1 MPSGS
6 GEWRIKEKSDETSN
20 CNFMKE
26 EQLENT
32 ELITVEGIK
41 KRVYTIRVQQVMLDS
56 DLAEIYGYEVK
67 NLNRQVKN
75 NLERFPEDFMFQIS
89 KAELEDLRCKNFTA
103 NLNTKSRSLPYV
115 FTEQGIYMLATVLRG
130 DLASQQSIFI
140 MRAFR
145 EMRHFIQQ
153 NRQFVTQSEMNM
165 LSARVSEIAVQTADN
180 KDRQVKTEA
189 DIKTIRKQINTLSEN
204 FISEKDLKNYVIYK
218 DHKFEADAAY
228 ADIYSQAKKTIHVI
242 DDYVNTKTLQL
253 LTHKAAGVNVI
264 LFTENKHGRNGALT
278 AVEVTDFINQ
288 YGPLTVKPNPD
299 CHDRLV
305 VLDYGTK
312 QEKMFHCGH
321 SSKDAGSKACA
332 IIEISTTELF
342 HPLID
347 KYMTQVDKTL

>member
-1 MPSGS
+1 M
-6 GEWRIKEKSDETSN
+6 
-20 CNFMKE
+20 
-26 EQLENT
+26 ENT

-41 KRVYTIRVQQVMLDS
+41 KRVYTIRGQQVMLDS

-67 NLNRQVKN
+67 NLNRQVKRN
-75 NLERFPEDFMFQIS
+75 AERFPEDFMFQITE
-89 KAELEDLRCKNFTA
+89 AERDNLRCQNVTA
-103 NLNTKSRSLPYV
+103 NINTKSRSLPYA

-130 DLASQQSIFI
+130 DLANQQSIFI

-153 NRQFVTQSEMNM
+153 NKQFVTQSEMSM
-165 LSARVSEIAVQTADN
+165 LSARVSEIALQAADN
-180 KDRQVKTEA
+180 KDRQTRTES
-189 DIKTIRKQINTLSEN
+189 DINGIRKQIDTLSEN

-228 ADIYSQAKKTIHVI
+228 IDIYSQAKKTIHVI

-253 LTHKAAGVNVI
+253 LSHKASGVDVI
-264 LFTENKHGRNGALT
+264 LFTENKRGRNGALT
-278 AVEVTDFINQ
+278 SAEVTDFISQ
-288 YGPLTVKPNPD
+288 YGNLTVKPNSD

-305 VLDYGTK
+305 VIDYGTK
-312 QEKMFHCGH
+312 YEKMFHCGH

-332 IIEISTTELF
+332 IIEFAMTDLF

-347 KYMTQVDKTL
+347 SYMQLPDKTL

>member
-1 MPSGS
+1 M
-6 GEWRIKEKSDETSN
+6 EKSDEVAN
-20 CNFMKE
+20 CDQTKE
-26 EQLENT
+26 EQLGNT
-32 ELITVEGIK
+32 ELITIEGIK
-41 KRVYTIRVQQVMLDS
+41 RKVYTIRGQQVMLDS

-75 NLERFPEDFMFQIS
+75 NAERFPEDFMFQIS
-89 KAELEDLRCKNFTA
+89 KGELENLRCKNFTA
-103 NLNTKSRSLPYV
+103 NLNSKSRSLPYV

-130 DLASQQSIFI
+130 ELANQQSIFI

-153 NRQFVTQSEMNM
+153 NKQFVTRSEMTM
-165 LSARVSEIAVQTADN
+165 LSAKVSEIAVQTADN
-180 KDRQVKTEA
+180 KDRQVKTES
-189 DIKTIRKQINTLSEN
+189 DIKDIRKQIDTLSEN

-228 ADIYSQAKKTIHVI
+228 IDIYSQAKKTILVI

-253 LTHKAAGVNVI
+253 ISHKASGVDVI
-264 LFTENKHGRNGALT
+264 LFTENKRGRNGVLT
-278 AVEVTDFINQ
+278 SAEVTDFISQ
-288 YGPLTVKPNPD
+288 YGNLTVKPNPD

-312 QEKMFHCGH
+312 HEKMFHCGH

-332 IIEISTTELF
+332 IIEFAMTDLF

-347 KYMTQVDKTL
+347 SYMQLPDKAL

>member
-1 MPSGS
+1 MG
-6 GEWRIKEKSDETSN
+6 
-20 CNFMKE
+20 
-26 EQLENT
+26 NT
-32 ELITVEGIK
+32 ELITIEGIK
-41 KRVYTIRVQQVMLDS
+41 RKVYTIRGQQVMLDS

-75 NLERFPEDFMFQIS
+75 NAERFPEDFMFQIS
-89 KAELEDLRCKNFTA
+89 KGELENLRCKNFTA
-103 NLNTKSRSLPYV
+103 NLNSKSRSLPYV

-130 DLASQQSIFI
+130 ELANQQSIFI

-153 NRQFVTQSEMNM
+153 NKQFVTRSEMTM
-165 LSARVSEIAVQTADN
+165 LSAKVSEIAVQTADN
-180 KDRQVKTEA
+180 KDRQVKTES
-189 DIKTIRKQINTLSEN
+189 DIKDIRKQIDTLSEN

-228 ADIYSQAKKTIHVI
+228 IDIYSQAKKTILVI

-253 LTHKAAGVNVI
+253 ISHKASGVDVI
-264 LFTENKHGRNGALT
+264 LFTENKRGRNGVLT
-278 AVEVTDFINQ
+278 SAEVTDFISQ
-288 YGPLTVKPNPD
+288 YGNLTVKPNPD

-312 QEKMFHCGH
+312 HEKMFHCGH

-332 IIEISTTELF
+332 IIEFAMTDLF

-347 KYMTQVDKTL
+347 SYMQLPDKAL